1 MSASVSIP
9 ASFLARARRHLR
21 RTGQPLLLP
30 PRRPCADWGLLVE
43 KNPASER
50 WAVLFDPS
58 FIAVLWRELEMVADP
73 AKPEEEQG
81 EGFTVFMEKLTRLAA
96 VAVKDLPDRFECHGW
111 PVGRM
116 DLCDGVVFVSN
127 TLALSC
133 LSWVLR
139 QQRTG
144 FFLRL

>member
-1 MSASVSIP
+1 MSTSVSIP

-21 RTGQPLLLP
+21 RTGRPLLLP
-30 PRRPCADWGLLVE
+30 PRRPYADWGLLVE
-43 KNPASER
+43 KNHASER

-58 FIAVLWRELEMVADP
+58 FIAVLWTELETVADP

-81 EGFTVFMEKLTRLAA
+81 EGFTMFMEKLARLAA
-96 VAVKDLPDRFECHGW
+96 IAVKDLPDRFECQGR

-127 TLALSC
+127 ALALSC
-133 LSWVLR
+133 LSWLLR
-139 QQRTG
+139 DQRTG
-144 FFLRL
+144 FFMRL